1 MKGGLWLI
9 RLFLLAGVSLLVFS
23 PLAVHGEAQSPTPV
37 RFDYDVSELMLPS
50 SPIYPIVTTY
60 REARMSFAERSPDKA
75 TVSLTYA
82 NEDAAA
88 IGQLVQ
94 RNEFVDA
101 INHCNVYREN
111 FDLSVGWIA
120 IAQERGNDV
129 SALLARIKNDHLG
142 QQAVLQEATAGMPE
156 WAIEGMDT
164 TRAHAASLLLE
175 GVREIEGGRAAT
187 LYASTL
193 EAVYPGLVKEAA
205 AFSSNPVETGQVEPA
220 SDPIVI
226 SGTADQGKA
235 DTTIVSTQAV
245 LSPPPDIASLSV
257 SPEIVEPESRCQVR
271 CSVIADEAQ
280 QLEYLWLCSKGEIDG
295 DGDEAMWTAPSRAG
309 TYKVVVTVTDSDGQ
323 NDSLAIDV
331 RVREPE
337 EEEKEEEDDTS
348 EGSESP
354 GEAPGSGSTAIL
366 GFQVTAEHKYL
377 EPSMVGYS
385 ILVGRG
391 CTIQCDVKDPS
402 EVSFE
407 WSASGGELVADGDT
421 ATWTAPH
428 SPTNLQVTVTVSNNS
443 GDSTT
448 ETIPFHVTTC
458 SQCF

>member
-9 RLFLLAGVSLLVFS
+9 RILLLIGVSLLVFS
-23 PLAVHGEAQSPTPV
+23 PLAVHGEAQTPAPV

-50 SPIYPIVTTY
+50 SPVYPVVTTY

-75 TVSLTYA
+75 AVALTYA

-94 RNEFVDA
+94 RNEFVAA

-111 FDLSVGWIA
+111 FDLSVGWLA

-129 SALLARIKNDHLG
+129 SPQLARAKNDHLG

-164 TRAHAASLLLE
+164 TRAHAAALLLE
-175 GVREIEGGRAAT
+175 GIREIEGGRAVS

-193 EAVYPGLVKEAA
+193 EAVYPGLVNEAA
-205 AFSSNPVETGQVEPA
+205 VFSSNPVEVEQVEPQ

-226 SGTADQGKA
+226 DGTADLGRA
-235 DTTIVSTQAV
+235 EAGTESTQVV
-245 LSPPPDIASLSV
+245 LAPPPDIASLSL
-257 SPEIVEPESRCQVR
+257 SPDTVEPDGTCQVK
-271 CSVIADEAQ
+271 CSVISEEGQ
-280 QLEYLWLCSKGEIDG
+280 QLEYLWLCSSGDIDG
-295 DGDEAMWTAPSRAG
+295 NGDEATWTAPSRTG

-323 NDSLAIDV
+323 NDSLAIDI
-331 RVREPE
+331 RVREKQE
-337 EEEKEEEDDTS
+337 EPAEDTEEDD
-348 EGSESP
+348 EIEAESH
-354 GEAPGSGSTAIL
+354 APLAGSTEIL

-385 ILVGRG
+385 ILVGRA
-391 CTIQCDVKDPS
+391 CTIQCDVEDPS
-402 EVSFE
+402 AVTFE
-407 WSASGGELVADGDT
+407 WT
-421 ATWTAPH
+421 ATAGQLTAEGNTLLWK
-428 SPTNLQVTVTVSNNS
+428 SPERASNQEVTVTVTNDS
-443 GDSTT
+443 GDTTT